1 MYMQNSKKSFLSVK
15 DNAVTKEV
23 FDLIYNTELDL
34 LETYPRPNDNELGRY
49 YESENYISHT
59 DSKKGLVDRVYQV
72 AKTYMLKKK
81 FAFIKEYKTS
91 GLLLDIG
98 AGTGD
103 FIEEAKKQGFSGIGV
118 EPSEKARKIA
128 FAKNV
133 DLKENL
139 SQSAG
144 KYDVITMW
152 HVLEHVPNYNEQIK
166 WLNLNLQED
175 GLLCIAVPNF
185 KSYDAQ
191 KYKEKWAAYDVPRHL
206 YHFSQKAIENIFA
219 ERGFAIIKQQ
229 PLILDSFYVSIM
241 SEKYKGSKFSF
252 IKGIY
257 NGLRSNLAA
266 KKSSEYSS
274 ILYMLQKDKSDF

>member
-1 MYMQNSKKSFLSVK
+1 MQNNKKPFLRVK

-23 FDLIYNTELDL
+23 FDLIYNSDLDL
-34 LETYPRPNDNELGRY
+34 LETYPQPNTNELNRY
-49 YESENYISHT
+49 YESEDYISHT
-59 DSKKGLVDRVYQV
+59 DSKKSFVDRIYQI

-103 FIEEAKKQGFSGIGV
+103 FIEEANNQGFSGIGV

-128 FAKNV
+128 FAKKI

-139 SQSAG
+139 SQATG

-152 HVLEHVPNYNEQIK
+152 HVLEHVPDYNEQIK
-166 WLNLNLQED
+166 WLDVNLKED

-185 KSYDAQ
+185 KSYDA
-191 KYKEKWAAYDVPRHL
+191 KNYKDKWAAYDVPRHL
-206 YHFSQKAIENIFA
+206 YHFSQKAIASVFA
-219 ERGFAIIKQQ
+219 ERGFTIVKQQ

-252 IKGIY
+252 LRGIY
-257 NGLRSNLAA
+257 TGLLSNLSAR
-266 KKSSEYSS
+266 KNSEYSS
-274 ILYMLQKDKSDF
+274 ILYILQRRKSDF

>member
-1 MYMQNSKKSFLSVK
+1 
-15 DNAVTKEV
+15 
-23 FDLIYNTELDL
+23 
-34 LETYPRPNDNELGRY
+34 
-49 YESENYISHT
+49 
-59 DSKKGLVDRVYQV
+59 
-72 AKTYMLKKK
+72 MLKKK

-103 FIEEAKKQGFSGIGV
+103 FIEEAKNQGFSGIGI

-139 SQSAG
+139 SQATG

-152 HVLEHVPNYNEQIK
+152 HVLEHVPDYNEQIK
-166 WLNLNLQED
+166 WLDVNLKED

-185 KSYDAQ
+185 KSYDAK
-191 KYKEKWAAYDVPRHL
+191 KYKDKWAAYDVPRHL
-206 YHFSQKAIENIFA
+206 YHFSQKAIASIFA
-219 ERGFAIIKQQ
+219 ERGFKIVKQQ
-229 PLILDSFYVSIM
+229 PLTLDSFYVSIM

-252 IKGIY
+252 LRGIY
-257 NGLRSNLAA
+257 TGLISNLSAR
-266 KKSSEYSS
+266 KNSEYSS
-274 ILYMLQKDKSDF
+274 ILYILQRRKSDF